1 MRGRLPIAN
10 APLTIS
16 ANHPGL
22 METLTQLSQNLAI
35 FLATL
40 TIGWTCCISF
50 AVAPTAFREL
60 DRGRGDRFVR
70 NIIKDGHGFLA
81 LLAALAA
88 IIGLIA
94 GAVGGAIVMGVVAFF
109 YLMAR
114 FALAPRTDN
123 KPKAG
128 ARKLKTARV
137 ASSAL
142 TFFIIPVALAA
153 LIMICFGV

>member
-1 MRGRLPIAN
+1 MDGAH
-10 APLTIS
+10 IS
-16 ANHPGL
+16 
-22 METLTQLSQNLAI
+22 QQLAI

-50 AVAPTAFREL
+50 AVAPQAYREL

-70 NIIKDGHGFLA
+70 NIIKSGHGFLA
-81 LLAALAA
+81 LFAMLAAAM
-88 IIGLIA
+88 GLIS
-94 GAVGGAIVMGVVAFF
+94 GALGGALVMAMAAFF

-128 ARKLKTARV
+128 SRKTKTARV
-137 ASSAL
+137 MASAL
-142 TFFIIPVALAA
+142 TFMIIPVAVAGM
-153 LIMICFGV
+153 IMIGLGI